1 MCVYVCALVSACA
14 CVCACVSET
23 RAIFSNLLQIG
34 SMMLPKKQQFLACDA
49 AATKYFGPVKNLVLE
64 TLVLQMKN
72 CERTYQL
79 YLISKIACGEP
90 MTINSVL
97 RCVVMCC
104 LTGGGNNFMKPENQ
118 QV

>member
-1 MCVYVCALVSACA
+1 
-14 CVCACVSET
+14 
-23 RAIFSNLLQIG
+23 
-34 SMMLPKKQQFLACDA
+34 
-49 AATKYFGPVKNLVLE
+49 
-64 TLVLQMKN
+64 MKN

-104 LTGGGNNFMKPENQ
+104 LTGGGNNFMKPDNQ
-118 QV
+118 QVYNIWHIVVGYRDGGELSGWPVQAGLSPWKRATVCAGTCASGLR